1 MGNILSGLDL
11 LRRTSDSPVSCYG
24 MCFPLL
30 TNAEGAKM
38 GKSVGGA
45 IWLSSGLYS
54 IRLLILTLC
63 IFILNASA
71 SKSMLLLYG
80 VINPLIHVFLL

>member
-11 LRRTSDSPVSCYG
+11 LRRTSENPVGCYG

-30 TNAEGAKM
+30 TNAEGVKM

-45 IWLSSGLYS
+45 IWLSAGEPVVGSYESLPS
-54 IRLLILTLC
+54 L
-63 IFILNASA
+63 
-71 SKSMLLLYG
+71 
-80 VINPLIHVFLL
+80 PLQ